1 MEKSDDRISKLP
13 DDILHSI
20 LSMMP
25 MKFIIRTSILS
36 RRWRNLWKPIWAYA
50 TALDLGAEFA
60 SGQTPEE
67 FVATVNRY
75 LQLHKGK
82 EVRIFRLP
90 HIPCNPLDAEKWVEF
105 AVAKRVKKLDIDFCK
120 PFKGSKLCKLPN
132 SLFTCDSITHLK
144 LSRCDFS
151 PLLNFKGCP
160 YLKTLHLSDVT
171 VTDALFESMISNCPL
186 MEELILKHCHDL
198 THIKVSPPDL
208 PLKSLIVEF
217 CWDVDEIEIFAP
229 NLRSFCFSGDFIPMY
244 FKNISSLV
252 DVLLKGICME
262 DHYIGKDCITVLHHL
277 EHVKILT
284 LFSGSLE
291 YVGLVEEYTPED
303 LPLRFHNLL
312 ELQLV
317 LEWFGWSYLPS
328 IYSFFEN
335 CLCPNL
341 MMLFIYFPP
350 IDDPSQSD
358 YQSEELLAE
367 DTPDIVFDNLKVTK
381 MNGFTG
387 LKDEML
393 LVKFFLENAIGL
405 EHLVLAAPQ
414 KAVCDVAKDSA
425 LECKSDFASTRILH
439 RNQLKLSESAD
450 TSLDRLCERLF
461 ILVKASSSDA
471 RILICDYSEV
481 NDVLFPRHK
490 YSDFH
495 GLLIPRFT

>member
-291 YVGLVEEYTPED
+291 
-303 LPLRFHNLL
+303 
-312 ELQLV
+312 
-317 LEWFGWSYLPS
+317 
-328 IYSFFEN
+328 
-335 CLCPNL
+335 
-341 MMLFIYFPP
+341 FPP